1 MGEPSNYTP
10 AGHGLSDTLSAIAA
24 DPAQLVRELKG
35 FLEETDPLEAL
46 ILWLGSVRCAVGLED
61 KESVACRLHA
71 DIAALDEVLN
81 QFVNAILHHEAFQQ
95 LESTWQ
101 GLRFLVSQIP
111 PNSGV
116 KVRVLNVHWNELAR
130 DAQRAIEFDQSQLF
144 RKIYEDEFGTPG
156 GQPFGLILC
165 DHAVHHRVTADH
177 PVDDLRALKYISEV
191 AAAAFAPVVTSVAP
205 ELFGVDR
212 FADLDR
218 HIDLE
223 RIFTQAEYAPWRSIR
238 SSEDSRFVAMTM
250 PRVLMRRPYQRCNAR
265 TDGFMFEEDV
275 RHPNGRNYLW
285 GSAIYAYG
293 SVVMRAF
300 ARTGWFEDIIGVAEN
315 IERGGLVTELTADYF
330 DTDRGETVPKMLTD
344 VVISDE
350 SERDFTDAGFIP
362 LCHCRHTQAAAFY
375 SSQSIQQSAK
385 YDRPTPT
392 RNAQLSTR
400 LNLMLCVS
408 RFAHYI
414 KVIARDHLGS
424 YASAEKLESYLHKW
438 IHQYV
443 SADMNAPPNVR
454 LKFPL
459 RSAKV
464 QIRNVAAQPGTFLCI
479 IHLQPHLQGD
489 SSTSSM
495 RLVTKLTAVRQNALE
510 LAA

>member
-1 MGEPSNYTP
+1 MANPSNHAP
-10 AGHGLSDTLSAIAA
+10 SGHGLSAMLRAISA
-24 DPAQLVRELKG
+24 DPQQFVIELQG
-35 FLEETDPLEAL
+35 FLRESDPLEAL
-46 ILWLGSVRCAVGLED
+46 ILWLGSVRCAAGLED
-61 KESVACRLHA
+61 KEAVLRWLHA
-71 DIAALDEVLN
+71 DIAALDKVLN
-81 QFVNAILHHEAFQQ
+81 QLVNAVLHHERFQR
-95 LESTWQ
+95 LEATWQ

-111 PNSGV
+111 PNSSV
-116 KVRVLNVHWNELAR
+116 KVRVLNVHWNELVR

-156 GQPFGLILC
+156 GQPFGLLLC
-165 DHAVHHRVTADH
+165 DHAVQHRVTLDY

-191 AAAAFAPVVTSVAP
+191 AAAAFAPVITSVAP

-212 FADLDR
+212 FAELDR
-218 HIDLE
+218 PVDLQK
-223 RIFTQAEYAPWRSIR
+223 IFTQAEYMQWRSLR
-238 SSEDSRFVAMTM
+238 DSEDARFVGMTM
-250 PRVLMRRPYQRCNAR
+250 PQVLMRRPYQRCTSR
-265 TDGFMFEEDV
+265 SDGFMFEEDV
-275 RHPNGRNYLW
+275 RNPNGQDYLW
-285 GSAIYAYG
+285 GNAVYAYG

-300 ARTGWFEDIIGVAEN
+300 AQSGWFEDIVGVTGHGN
-315 IERGGLVTELTADYF
+315 RGGLVTELTVDAF
-330 DTDRGETVPKMLTD
+330 DTDRSDTVTKMLTD
-344 VVISDE
+344 VTISDE
-350 SERDFTDAGFIP
+350 CERNFTEAGFIP
-362 LCHCRHTQAAAFY
+362 LCHCRHTQVATFY
-375 SSQSIQQSAK
+375 SSQSIQRPAA
-385 YDRPTPT
+385 YDRPGPT
-392 RNAQLSTR
+392 RNAQLSSR

-424 YASAEKLESYLHKW
+424 YASADQLETYLHKW

-464 QIRNVAAQPGTFLCI
+464 QVRNMAGKPGTFLCTV
-479 IHLQPHLQGD
+479 HLQPHLHGD

-495 RLVTKLTAVRQNALE
+495 KFVTKLTAVRQSALE